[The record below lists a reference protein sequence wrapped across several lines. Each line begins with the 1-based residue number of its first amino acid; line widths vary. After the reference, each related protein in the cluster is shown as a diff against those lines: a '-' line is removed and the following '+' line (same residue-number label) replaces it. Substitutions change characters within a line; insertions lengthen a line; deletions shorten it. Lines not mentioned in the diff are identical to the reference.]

1 VSTRT
6 DVGHGATPK
15 GNWIENGIAARGFRV
30 GYNRGDP
37 SKKNNRFFD
46 ASYANS
52 GENPKKLQ
60 T

>member
-1 VSTRT
+1 MAIGSKMALPHAVF
-6 DVGHGATPK
+6 VLAH
-15 GNWIENGIAARGFRV
+15 
-30 GYNRGDP
+30 NRRDP

-46 ASYANS
+46 AGYANS